1 MSLLARVSAAHQTQI
16 FCSCALPVL
25 QSPYLLQ
32 LRLSCNACLS
42 LLARASSAQQT
53 PCNRAAALYFLLWSA
68 AGCCCQHSCFFAN
81 NPQAVATLEGI
92 ALLGDPQY
100 QMVAQAYPFVA
111 RRVLRNDSSGA
122 GALLRDMLYD
132 STGQLRPARL
142 SALLQ
147 VCARIAVSC

>member
-1 MSLLARVSAAHQTQI
+1 MPACR
-16 FCSCALPVL
+16 CS
-25 QSPYLLQ
+25 QG
-32 LRLSCNACLS
+32 
-42 LLARASSAQQT
+42 
-53 PCNRAAALYFLLWSA
+53 RAARSKRPAIAPPPST
-68 AGCCCQHSCFFAN
+68 SCFGVLPAAVASTHVSFAN